1 MCVFKRKN
9 SHISKKVK
17 DMAKDTI
24 IRYNRKWHTPC
35 QTRWKLLTLDDLE
48 GRNALLRQNGAR

>member
-1 MCVFKRKN
+1 
-9 SHISKKVK
+9 
-17 DMAKDTI
+17 MAKDTI